1 MNSVIGK
8 IVSSLISFIF
18 MFNNVYADD
27 EEPAYFGYANEITEA
42 IQREFEKDFNLEYSG
57 GGGSFHNEIS
67 RISMSFTANRR
78 ASIAEARALM
88 MHCLKRVVDEVN
100 SSEKIRPHL
109 AEYPFPMSRVKLSI
123 SFERADNGYY
133 TDGTVSYT
141 FNVKTG
147 VFYILHSAASNFF
160 IFSPKDKEP
169 SNDIEESYKEALEHI
184 QFSPKT
190 LAELRVHK
198 EQPYEK
204 PLDAA
209 IANLRRELRKQC
221 NVDLS
226 YCCGD
231 ATQGIEDLTFL
242 IGKYKSTQVQKAQEL
257 VVEITDTIVRKLNSD
272 ESLRPYIKN
281 YPLRP
286 EQLRVFMEFKK
297 TPSRGYFRNNSI
309 SHILTEKDGIEYY
322 FLKSTPEDHSYIEF
336 PELIKKETY
345 REASKAVRSR
355 KSNKDSK

>member
-1 MNSVIGK
+1 MIGK
-8 IVSSLISFIF
+8 IISSLLSFLCLF
-18 MFNNVYADD
+18 SNAYSDD
-27 EEPAYFGYANEITEA
+27 EDPAYFGYANEITEA
-42 IQREFEKDFNLEYSG
+42 LQREFEKDFNLEYYG

-109 AEYPFPMSRVKLSI
+109 AEYPFPVSRANISI
-123 SFERADNGYY
+123 SFERDDNRYY

-147 VFYILHSAASNFF
+147 VFYISHSVASNFF
-160 IFSPKDKEP
+160 IFSPKDKED
-169 SNDIEESYKEALEHI
+169 STDIKESYEEALERI

-198 EQPYEK
+198 EQLYEK

-221 NVDLS
+221 NVDLV

-257 VVEITDTIVRKLNSD
+257 TVEITDTIVRKLNSD

-281 YPLRP
+281 HPLRP
-286 EQLRVFMEFKK
+286 EQIRVFMEFKES
-297 TPSRGYFRNNSI
+297 PSGVYFYNNSI
-309 SHILTEKDGIEYY
+309 SHVMTEKDGIEYY
-322 FLKSTPEDHSYIEF
+322 FLQSIPKDDYIPFPYLIQKESYQ
-336 PELIKKETY
+336 K
-345 REASKAVRSR
+345 ASKAVRLR
-355 KSNKDSK
+355 KSNKDRQ

>member
-1 MNSVIGK
+1 MIGK
-8 IVSSLISFIF
+8 IASSLISFLF
-18 MFNNVYADD
+18 MFSTVYADD
-27 EEPAYFGYANEITEA
+27 DEPTYFGYAREITDA
-42 IQREFEKDFNLEYSG
+42 LQKEFEKDFDLEYEG

-67 RISMSFTANRR
+67 EISMSFTVNRR

-100 SSEKIRPHL
+100 SCEKIRSHL
-109 AEYPFPMSRVKLSI
+109 AEYPFPMSRVDFSI
-123 SFERADNGYY
+123 SFERDDNRYY
-133 TDGTVSYT
+133 TDGTVSYV

-147 VFYILHSAASNFF
+147 VFYVLHSAASNFF
-160 IFSPKDKEP
+160 IFSPKDKEK
-169 SNDIEESYKEALEHI
+169 SKDIKESYEEALEYI
-184 QFSPKT
+184 KSSPKT
-190 LAELRVHK
+190 LSELRVHK

-209 IANLRRELRKQC
+209 IDNLRRDLRKQC
-221 NVDLS
+221 NVDLV

-242 IGKYKSTQVQKAQEL
+242 IGKYKSTQVEKAQEL

-281 YPLRP
+281 HPLRP

-297 TPSRGYFRNNSI
+297 TPSRGYFRDNSI

-322 FLKSTPEDHSYIEF
+322 FLKSTPEDHSYVES

-355 KSNKDSK
+355 KSNKDNK